1 MSSIDLTIRVIH
13 VLGACI
19 WLGAAFFAAW
29 FLLPAMREVGPDA
42 GKVMAA
48 VQKRGWLVVLPIIAT
63 TTVLTGFWLYRPYM
77 GAEGN
82 AAKYLGY
89 GGVIGVLALILG
101 AGVVSRL
108 MNGAVKLSAEAT
120 AMTDATKRAA
130 AMSKANEMRAKA
142 LTWARIVSLL
152 VILAAVL
159 MSMAMYV

>member
-1 MSSIDLTIRVIH
+1 MSSLDLTVRVIH

-48 VQKRGWLVVLPIIAT
+48 VQKRGWLVVLPVIAT

-82 AAKYLGY
+82 AAKYLGF
-89 GGVIGVLALILG
+89 GGVVGVIALVLG
-101 AGVVSRL
+101 AAVVSRL
-108 MNGAVKLSAEAT
+108 MNSAVKLSADAS
-120 AMTDATKRAA
+120 AMTDANARAT
-130 AMSKANEMRAKA
+130 AMSKANEMRGKA
-142 LTWARIVSLL
+142 LTWARVVSLL

-159 MSMAMYV
+159 MTMAMYV